1 MRNKRQLLSPSVF
14 RPGCACNSFQT
25 ILRFTTLMHKSK
37 RMQAC
42 AQKGLFVC
50 LFCLL
55 VDRYRGGGGRDSRH
69 RWLALVGARADGAC
83 GCEVG
88 SASTCTK
95 KPLVSQLFLCLSR
108 ACLGKMIGSSING
121 SDKAFFAPS
130 SLSSG
135 RQIAGWGDGACDAF
149 CCDLLRAAAAAP
161 TVSDS
166 SKQPSKH

>member
-1 MRNKRQLLSPSVF
+1 MCVQFLSDDL
-14 RPGCACNSFQT
+14 AIHDIKAQKQANAE
-25 ILRFTTLMHKSK
+25 
-37 RMQAC
+37 AC
-42 AQKGLFVC
+42 AQKGLFVWVC
-50 LFCLL
+50 L

-88 SASTCTK
+88 SASTCTT
-95 KPLVSQLFLCLSR
+95 KPLFFLSFSYVLSR

-149 CCDLLRAAAAAP
+149 CCDLLQAAAAAP

-166 SKQPSKH
+166 SRQPSKH